1 MTDVFKA
8 VVIARHSLSRPFG
21 EAIYSAIKL
30 LMRLLQSMKNR
41 SRKDE
46 TSMVGVIIRNKIDI
60 SDVFKAVVIPAQAV
74 PKLRD

>member
-1 MTDVFKA
+1 MNDVFKA
-8 VVIARHSLSRPFG
+8 VVIARH

-46 TSMVGVIIRNKIDI
+46 TSMVVLIFSKKSIC
-60 SDVFKAVVIPAQAV
+60 VTF
-74 PKLRD
+74 